1 MKHRQTITL
10 VIAVLSFSA
19 SGFGATVELANG
31 YKLEGEIVG
40 RDENSVQI
48 LSPVMGRIDVPMS
61 NVANIVEDAPAAGD
75 VPAADVQEVASAPAT
90 SSVQTVAE
98 PAVEAVS
105 QDGRI
110 TTFLRRINFLRKWKT
125 DLSLGLSVL
134 SGQTNS
140 RSTSVA
146 FSTERKWETQ
156 ELRFAILQQY
166 EVTSRD
172 TGGDDV
178 TRDMFKLTGRY
189 RQDISERIFW
199 QSETQYSY
207 DNVKRIDTDL
217 RESLGV
223 GWRVIEG
230 DKLNIT
236 LTPALTMQYQVVQ
249 GEDTD
254 ITYSPTLFEELT
266 YDWTADTSLRQELSA
281 LFPVNGDSDPSY
293 HFSLDL
299 KHKLGKYISANLL
312 YIYDYDGSMPAGLD
326 ANQQSLNVM
335 LGVTF

>member
-10 VIAVLSFSA
+10 AIAVLSFSA

-48 LSPVMGRIDVPMS
+48 LSPAMGRIDVPMS
-61 NVANIVEDAPAAGD
+61 NVAQIVEDVPASGDVQAADAQVTTSVQASSARTVVAPAA
-75 VPAADVQEVASAPAT
+75 
-90 SSVQTVAE
+90 
-98 PAVEAVS
+98 EAIS
-105 QDGRI
+105 QDGLVLQ
-110 TTFLRRINFLRKWKT
+110 FLQRINFLCKWKT

-134 SGQTNS
+134 SGQTDS

-146 FSTERKWETQ
+146 FSSERKWETQ
-156 ELRFAILQQY
+156 EARFAVLQQY

-178 TRDMFKLTGRY
+178 TQDMLKITGRY
-189 RQDISERIFW
+189 RQDMSERIFW

-207 DNVKRIDTDL
+207 DNVKLIDMDL

-223 GWRVIEG
+223 GWRVIER
-230 DKLNIT
+230 DRLNIT
-236 LTPALTMQYQVVQ
+236 LTPAFTMQYQVVE
-249 GEDTD
+249 GESMDL
-254 ITYSPTLFEELT
+254 IYSPTLFEELT
-266 YDWTADTSLRQELSA
+266 YDWTQDTSLRQELSA
-281 LFPVNGDSDPSY
+281 LFPVNGDGDPSY

-299 KHKLGKYISANLL
+299 KHKLGKYISASLL
-312 YIYDYDGSMPAGLD
+312 YLYDYDGYVPSDLD
-326 ANQQSLNVM
+326 ASQHSLNVM
-335 LGVTF
+335 MGVSF